1 MDLENKNTEIKHLRE
16 LLNAEMEEKKKLE
29 KELSDWKDAYLT
41 IDKKYY
47 PGNVKFYSKA
57 KLFEIRKGDDLK
69 DENMWDSYCSDL
81 GVDENQESFCVCV
94 IGTMDQYDS

>member
-1 MDLENKNTEIKHLRE
+1 MDLENKNTEIMHLRK
-16 LLNAEMEEKKKLE
+16 LLNAEIEKKTKLQ
-29 KELSDWKDAYLT
+29 KELTDWKDAYLT

-57 KLFEIRKGDDLK
+57 KLFEIRKEDGFEDV
-69 DENMWDSYCSDL
+69 WDAYCSDL
-81 GVDENQESFCVCV
+81 DVDEGQQSFCVCV